1 MIINNF
7 FLIRSSKNGNENKN
21 GNEKENK
28 IKIIRKQKK
37 YILKSNHKE
46 IIIDLVKYL
55 VNYGL
60 DINKEE
66 QRSRSYYS
74 KLGWWNFHYF
84 VYSKI
89 Y

>member
-1 MIINNF
+1 M
-7 FLIRSSKNGNENKN
+7 KK
-21 GNEKENK
+21 
-28 IKIIRKQKK
+28 IRKQKK

-66 QRSRSYYS
+66 QRSRS
-74 KLGWWNFHYF
+74 
-84 VYSKI
+84 
-89 Y
+89 